1 MRINSRSNQ
10 SGSVLLEGMIAI
22 LVFSMGV
29 LAIVGLQASSMRTVS
44 DAKYRLEASYLANRL
59 VSSLWAAGSSGISNF
74 SLPGGNSPELA
85 TWLADVTTR
94 LPGAG
99 DHAPTVLITGD
110 ATSGFTATVTM
121 SWQLPSEPE
130 PHQYIAVAFINT
142 NVTP

>member
-1 MRINSRSNQ
+1 M
-10 SGSVLLEGMIAI
+10 LLEGLIAI

-59 VSSLWAAGSSGISNF
+59 VSSIWAAGSSGISGF

-85 TWLADVTTR
+85 TWLAEVSNR
-94 LPGAG
+94 LPGAV

-110 ATSGFTATVTM
+110 ATAGFTATVTM
-121 SWQLPSEPE
+121 TWQLPAERES
-130 PHQYIAVAFINT
+130 HQYVAVAFINT